1 MSKSLNFN
9 NVTKQYL
16 NITFADEKATTI
28 LVCMPT
34 KSLLSEL
41 TGLKGNLTA
50 EASIDSMDEIYDI
63 CVKIM
68 NRNKAGKII
77 TKEFLEDIFDFEDVL
92 IFLKEYMRFVGEVA
106 GRKN

>member
-9 NVTKQYL
+9 TINKHYL

-34 KSLLSEL
+34 KSLLREL
-41 TGLKGNLTA
+41 TEFTANLKA
-50 EASIDSMDEIYDI
+50 ENSLETIDELYSICAKTMS
-63 CVKIM
+63 
-68 NRNKAGKII
+68 RNKTGVVI
-77 TKEFLEDIFDFEDVL
+77 TKEFLEDIFDYEDVL
-92 IFLKEYMRFVGEVA
+92 IFLKSYMSFVGEVA